1 MPFSFCVACIFF
13 LFLPFLL
20 LQSDEDDEPVCQ
32 KPMIEEHCK
41 KHHCEAAEAAYN
53 ACVQRVQA
61 KGEGHCEGY
70 AFDLWHCID
79 HCVSTS
85 FHVDGISCS

>member
-1 MPFSFCVACIFF
+1 MNTQQLILKYDIFSI
-13 LFLPFLL
+13 PL

-41 KHHCEAAEAAYN
+41 QHHCEAAVAAYE
-53 ACVQRVQA
+53 ACVERVRA

-79 HCVSTS
+79 HCVSI
-85 FHVDGISCS
+85 HCPI